1 MYDPILHKINKLSW
15 IPDSSPHSLDKCPV
29 TYFGIGAESTSHHIH
44 NTRSKCQHSHYV
56 AACCMFYMV
65 MWFSQAIIW
74 KIKKNDEVCESS
86 PLNLHTEHCW
96 WRTCARPPILYFLV
110 IKLSSAYFKIYMYV
124 PDSDI
129 TCIYFYV
136 VELELSTLHKAKTE
150 ELSKWKLNKITLNS
164 K

>member
-1 MYDPILHKINKLSW
+1 MYDPTLHKINKPSW

-74 KIKKNDEVCESS
+74 KIKKMMKFVNLPHSTFTQSTVDGVHVQDPPYYIFLLLNYYLPTSKFTCMYQTLILHVFIFMW
-86 PLNLHTEHCW
+86 LNLNYLH
-96 WRTCARPPILYFLV
+96 Y
-110 IKLSSAYFKIYMYV
+110 IKQKQKSYPNA
-124 PDSDI
+124 
-129 TCIYFYV
+129 
-136 VELELSTLHKAKTE
+136 
-150 ELSKWKLNKITLNS
+150 N
-164 K
+164 